1 MAKQKITRKAL
12 LKSPDEFLT
21 FTERAL
27 NFIRDRARY
36 FHFAGIIVAA
46 AALVYLGA
54 TTYLNYV
61 NKQGQ
66 GAYFAAYS
74 EVREERADL
83 EKAEALFKRVVEYYS
98 LARVSKLVAPQI
110 GYLKYREKKYDEAV
124 LFYETFVNK
133 STENSPYRS
142 LATLAL
148 ASVHEEKGELQK
160 AIDLLRDLASTHENV
175 FMEQTLLS
183 LGRLYRSSGQEDRAR
198 EVYEEFSGRFTTSP
212 FLAQVKAYLNQSS

>member
-36 FHFAGIIVAA
+36 FHIAGIVVAA

-66 GAYFAAYS
+66 GAYHEAYS
-74 EVREERADL
+74 EVREQMADP
-83 EKAEALFKRVVEYYS
+83 EKAEALFKKVVEDYGLS
-98 LARVSKLVAPQI
+98 RVSNLVAPQI

-124 LFYETFVNK
+124 PFYETFADK

-142 LATLAL
+142 LAKLAL
-148 ASVHEEKGELQK
+148 ASLHEEMGELKK
-160 AIDLLRDLASTHENV
+160 AIGLLRDLASTPENA
-175 FMEQTLLS
+175 FMEQTLLG
-183 LGRLYRSSGQEDRAR
+183 LGRLYRSSGQDDKAR

-212 FLAQVKAYLNQSS
+212 FLAQVKAYLNQPS